1 MGGLC
6 RRIEQVGNSVL
17 DPKDELIQKLR
28 QFVEPALITL
38 VALHIQEEKTYATVT
53 FEDAVKL
60 AEEKIAETRKILG
73 LV

>member
-1 MGGLC
+1 MA
-6 RRIEQVGNSVL
+6 
-17 DPKDELIQKLR
+17 DDELTRKIR
-28 QFVEPALITL
+28 EFVEPALITL

-73 LV
+73 FLG

>member
-1 MGGLC
+1 MA
-6 RRIEQVGNSVL
+6 
-17 DPKDELIQKLR
+17 DDELLR
-28 QFVEPALITL
+28 KIRELVEPALITL

-73 LV
+73 FL